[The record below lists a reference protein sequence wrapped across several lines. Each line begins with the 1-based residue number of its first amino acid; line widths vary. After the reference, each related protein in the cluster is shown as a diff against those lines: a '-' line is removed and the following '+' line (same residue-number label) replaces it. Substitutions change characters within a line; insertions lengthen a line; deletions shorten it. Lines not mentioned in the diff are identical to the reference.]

1 MNPMPATGSTFRS
14 HSNRPP
20 PPGVS
25 GFPKARTDL
34 PGGCGGSVT
43 VVPSGRVIVTGL
55 AAVVPEGGSS
65 RLLRAVRRLIGTV
78 ALQAVIAAC
87 RWRRHGLDFTAWL
100 TSEATQDPGKVEI
113 CPVRTTEAL
122 APVSGSRQLA
132 GGVARARQETNSDTS
147 LLCRGPGSAQPPTW
161 MSARNQLPRHP
172 ATRHTNLTLNSAA
185 LHCPIGPPQ
194 PVQLRRQRPGAVL
207 QVLQV
212 AVAAERPAVDA
223 ARPAA
228 PVAGLRG
235 ARTDVIGHGP
245 AGAPAAL
252 VDPRSGLDAD
262 LPGPAR
268 LPAAHQASPSLAWLP
283 GSDQPTSR
291 RTR

>member
-20 PPGVS
+20 PPGGS
-25 GFPKARTDL
+25 GFSKARTDL

-55 AAVVPEGGSS
+55 AAVVPEGDSS

-113 CPVRTTEAL
+113 CPVRTTDAL

-132 GGVARARQETNSDTS
+132 CGVARARQETNSDIS
-147 LLCRGPGSAQPPTW
+147 LLCRGPGN
-161 MSARNQLPRHP
+161 M
-172 ATRHTNLTLNSAA
+172 
-185 LHCPIGPPQ
+185 
-194 PVQLRRQRPGAVL
+194 
-207 QVLQV
+207 
-212 AVAAERPAVDA
+212 
-223 ARPAA
+223 
-228 PVAGLRG
+228 
-235 ARTDVIGHGP
+235 
-245 AGAPAAL
+245 AL
-252 VDPRSGLDAD
+252 VPRLDDIIVDNGEHDIVKIVDDLKEWTKAQSAD
-262 LPGPAR
+262 E
-268 LPAAHQASPSLAWLP
+268 
-283 GSDQPTSR
+283 
-291 RTR
+291 